1 MYFITTVL
9 LSAVLVYSVGG
20 KEMKEGKSDTSLL
33 TANRQ
38 IKRNYQVSGGT
49 YRDWQWYLK
58 DTAISMNVESAWRAG
73 YTGKG
78 VLVAVVDDGV
88 NMNHYDLKSNFN
100 LDSSYDFL
108 KDRNISRRYS
118 PGSHGTNC
126 AGIIAGGDNTICGVG
141 IAFGAQ
147 IASIRLYDDN
157 TKSTD
162 QPEARAL
169 RHKRNLIDIYS
180 NSWGPGDM
188 GWQVEGPG
196 PRLTKVLEEGTRL
209 GRHGKGSIFVF
220 ASGNGGITGDSCA
233 FSGYVNSIHTIAIS
247 AVNWDGSVPSFT
259 EQCAAIMAVTYG
271 QDMFTYGQVKAP
283 MITTKG
289 VDGQCTEDF
298 SGTSSS
304 TALASGI
311 IALALEANPDLTWRD
326 VQHLI
331 ARSSKPL
338 VPRVLATRSSR
349 RPTPHWAVNAANL
362 SVSSHYGFGLMD
374 ARKMVGYAKNWTSVP
389 EQLSCEVRLNVS
401 SSTGQ
406 QISWTKNVQ
415 LSVFVSKHDCGIRYL
430 EHVQV
435 QVDLTFP
442 RRGYLEMS
450 SVSPSG
456 TRSKLLYPRVI
467 DSITGFKN
475 FTNWTVTSLHYWGEN
490 PVGNWRIIIRN
501 TKQKRRKREVTYAE
515 PCGNIDGDQNCIF
528 WRSYC
533 KISSYLQRNCAKT
546 CGKCPVV
553 GHVFS
558 LKLILYGTRDDPLTK
573 NSHVDRN
580 EKKFTAASRSGPS
593 GLSSAVGLV
602 GKELNIVIVHVPIL
616 GQHTEDE
623 AAADWDQ
630 LQKYGHVTNAVAQFM
645 AVIRSGP
652 PGLSVASHVLEGRNI
667 VIVHAPIHRLQMG
680 EGTAADW
687 DELQN
692 HGNVTHL
699 DAQLKEDIQTGF
711 SGLSQ
716 CSPTCGNETKQRYRL
731 FTGNEITEIEKIC
744 GSAISL
750 TLKRLLPVHGG
761 YSQWSVWSQQCSRPC
776 GRGTQYRYRSCTN
789 PRPAHRGRGCSRL
802 GPNRDSRTCNTH
814 HCPVHGGYLQWS
826 SWSKCSQSC
835 EGGTQHR
842 NRSCTNPRPA
852 YRGRGCSRL
861 GLAKDSRTCNTQRCP
876 VDGGYSDW
884 SPWSNCSVTC
894 GNGTQQRIRSCT
906 NPPPAYSGKQC
917 GGLSQQTRKCF
928 LQMCLTP
935 DLPIHGGYSQWS
947 SWSLCS
953 RSCDGGTQH
962 RNRSCANPPPA
973 NGGRDCNRLGRAA
986 ELRKC
991 NTFGCPVDGRYSQWS
1006 RWSACSKSCDGGIKY
1021 RSRSCTNPPPANRG
1035 QDCWR
1040 LGSPVLSQ
1048 ICNTHKCPG
1057 VNVQIPQSAL
1067 MKMRFGGFRS
1077 CKSDR
1082 AYYCTVFM
1090 AVTRSGPTGLS
1101 VVGLVAAELKI
1112 VIVHAQIQ
1120 DPHTEDG
1127 GVADLD
1133 QLRNHGH
1140 VTYLDV
1146 QANRSSLCLYLL
1158 VLVHG
1163 GYSQWSSW
1171 SQCSQSCGGGMQHRN
1186 RSCTNPPPA
1195 NGGRDCSRLGRAT
1208 ELRKC
1213 NTFGCPVHG
1222 GYSQWSSWSRCS
1234 RSCAGGAQR
1243 RSRSCT
1249 NPPPANG
1256 GRDCSGQGEAMELRK
1271 CNNHDCPVHGGYS
1284 QWSSWSQCSK
1294 LCDGG
1299 TQHRNRSCTNPKPAY
1314 RGSGCSRLGLAKDS
1328 RTCNTQRCPVHGGY
1342 SQWSSWSQCSQ
1353 SCDGGTK
1360 QRNRSCTNPPPAKSG
1375 KDCNRLGRA
1384 TASRKCNT
1392 FGCPVHGGYSQWS
1405 RWNSCSK
1412 SCGGGFHNRHR
1423 SCTKP
1428 RPKNGGRDC
1437 SRLGQATESKRCNVQ
1452 RCPEGWH
1459 FDGEFK
1465 LCGRVIAACSP
1476 DQWILRCKL
1485 TNSRRLFYVT
1495 CRINLFT
1502 KTYECTAADEP
1513 GRLICCEVRCTS

>member
-1 MYFITTVL
+1 MLVNLIFYLDPLKKQARLWPRIRMYFITTVL

-33 TANRQ
+33 TANR

-501 TKQKRRKREVTYAE
+501 TKQKRRKREV
-515 PCGNIDGDQNCIF
+515 
-528 WRSYC
+528 
-533 KISSYLQRNCAKT
+533 
-546 CGKCPVV
+546 V

-580 EKKFTAASRSGPS
+580 EKKVMEFTEAQIENRKRGHFYCFQNQSKSGNGTFESRSFRQACAVRLEIYLFMEVTHSGVTGGSLPVANYAEEEFRNAFVNVTSPLLQTVEETAADWGELQKHGVATHINVQFTAASRSGPS

-699 DAQLKEDIQTGF
+699 DAQ
-711 SGLSQ
+711 
-716 CSPTCGNETKQRYRL
+716 
-731 FTGNEITEIEKIC
+731 
-744 GSAISL
+744 
-750 TLKRLLPVHGG
+750 
-761 YSQWSVWSQQCSRPC
+761 
-776 GRGTQYRYRSCTN
+776 
-789 PRPAHRGRGCSRL
+789 
-802 GPNRDSRTCNTH
+802 
-814 HCPVHGGYLQWS
+814 
-826 SWSKCSQSC
+826 
-835 EGGTQHR
+835 
-842 NRSCTNPRPA
+842 
-852 YRGRGCSRL
+852 
-861 GLAKDSRTCNTQRCP
+861 
-876 VDGGYSDW
+876 
-884 SPWSNCSVTC
+884 
-894 GNGTQQRIRSCT
+894 
-906 NPPPAYSGKQC
+906 
-917 GGLSQQTRKCF
+917 
-928 LQMCLTP
+928 
-935 DLPIHGGYSQWS
+935 
-947 SWSLCS
+947 
-953 RSCDGGTQH
+953 
-962 RNRSCANPPPA
+962 
-973 NGGRDCNRLGRAA
+973 
-986 ELRKC
+986 
-991 NTFGCPVDGRYSQWS
+991 
-1006 RWSACSKSCDGGIKY
+1006 
-1021 RSRSCTNPPPANRG
+1021 
-1035 QDCWR
+1035 
-1040 LGSPVLSQ
+1040 
-1048 ICNTHKCPG
+1048 
-1057 VNVQIPQSAL
+1057 
-1067 MKMRFGGFRS
+1067 
-1077 CKSDR
+1077 
-1082 AYYCTVFM
+1082 FM
-1090 AVTRSGPTGLS
+1090 EATRSGPSGLS
-1101 VVGLVAAELKI
+1101 SAVGLVGEELNI
-1112 VIVHAQIQ
+1112 VIVHAPILGQ
-1120 DPHTEDG
+1120 HTEDEV
-1127 GVADLD
+1127 VADWD
-1133 QLRNHGH
+1133 QIEIHGH
-1140 VTYLDV
+1140 VTHITAQFMAATCSGPPGLSV
-1146 QANRSSLCLYLL
+1146 ASPVKAELNI
-1158 VLVHG
+1158 VIVHA
-1163 GYSQWSSW
+1163 
-1171 SQCSQSCGGGMQHRN
+1171 
-1186 RSCTNPPPA
+1186 PI
-1195 NGGRDCSRLGRAT
+1195 LGRLT
-1208 ELRKC
+1208 E
-1213 NTFGCPVHG
+1213 
-1222 GYSQWSSWSRCS
+1222 
-1234 RSCAGGAQR
+1234 
-1243 RSRSCT
+1243 
-1249 NPPPANG
+1249 
-1256 GRDCSGQGEAMELRK
+1256 D
-1271 CNNHDCPVHGGYS
+1271 
-1284 QWSSWSQCSK
+1284 
-1294 LCDGG
+1294 
-1299 TQHRNRSCTNPKPAY
+1299 
-1314 RGSGCSRLGLAKDS
+1314 
-1328 RTCNTQRCPVHGGY
+1328 
-1342 SQWSSWSQCSQ
+1342 
-1353 SCDGGTK
+1353 
-1360 QRNRSCTNPPPAKSG
+1360 
-1375 KDCNRLGRA
+1375 
-1384 TASRKCNT
+1384 
-1392 FGCPVHGGYSQWS
+1392 
-1405 RWNSCSK
+1405 
-1412 SCGGGFHNRHR
+1412 
-1423 SCTKP
+1423 
-1428 RPKNGGRDC
+1428 
-1437 SRLGQATESKRCNVQ
+1437 
-1452 RCPEGWH
+1452 EG
-1459 FDGEFK
+1459 
-1465 LCGRVIAACSP
+1465 V
-1476 DQWILRCKL
+1476 
-1485 TNSRRLFYVT
+1485 
-1495 CRINLFT
+1495 
-1502 KTYECTAADEP
+1502 ADWD
-1513 GRLICCEVRCTS
+1513 